1 MRQNPTHMIKSF
13 TAWRGLAVLFVC
25 LYHWFPHTVQG
36 GYLGVIIFLTLSGY
50 LVTDSFLSELELH
63 KKISIIR
70 FYVRRIKR
78 LYPPMIL
85 FMLVATLW
93 ANFLNHDLLYNF
105 SASAFSTL
113 FGVNNWW
120 QISQNLS
127 YFQHFALPDMFT
139 HMWALAVEMQIY
151 LFWPFVV
158 WIVGKLASRAPRR
171 ALLRASLI
179 GAAVSA
185 VLLAVMYQLSIHN
198 ITRAYYGSDTR
209 VFSFLLGSALA
220 CRFSR
225 QTLVNWYQRARTL
238 DTYKSLLACIITV
251 LCMIF
256 LAGDTWFAYY
266 GGMVLFNVVLLVAMA
281 TSVDESGLSARLIGN
296 PVLMYLG
303 KRSYSLYL
311 WQYTL
316 WAFGKAGFNPP
327 GVSYGSAVIMQAVFL
342 LILAELT
349 YQISEKHLMAL
360 VNWCA
365 PSALHKNQAHSR
377 GKMLVLL
384 AFSALI
390 ACFAWTCIHA
400 PVGAPEDVREMQSR
414 LADDDDEN
422 ARTTTNDTQQSDEN
436 ASQQEEED
444 GTAGTTPYEKPDNIN
459 QFDKVIAQY
468 PELGITKE
476 EATLAHNIKI
486 FAVGDSVL
494 KMCRKQLGKILPNMT
509 IDATNSRQIPAG
521 LNILRELKHSDNFPD
536 VVYFALGTNG
546 IINDDMLDSLSAEF
560 SDTDI
565 YISTVVSNDSYEHD
579 VNDYIT
585 RAVKRH
591 DNLHL
596 IDWHQ
601 FAKDK
606 TELFYTDGTHPN
618 IGGSEVY
625 AQFVAK
631 SILQSQQEKSSS

>member
-1 MRQNPTHMIKSF
+1 MRQNPPHMIKSF

-50 LVTDSFLSELELH
+50 LVTDSFLSELETH

-70 FYVRRIKR
+70 FYARRIKR

-113 FGVNNWW
+113 LGVNNWW

-127 YFQHFALPDMFT
+127 YFQHFLLPDMFT

-151 LFWPFVV
+151 LFWPLVV
-158 WIVGKLASRAPRR
+158 WVVGKLALRAPRR
-171 ALLRASLI
+171 ALFRVSLI
-179 GAAVSA
+179 GAVVSA
-185 VLLAVMYQLSIHN
+185 VLLAVIYQLSIHN

-225 QTLVNWYQRARTL
+225 QTLVNWYQHARTSG
-238 DTYKSLLACIITV
+238 TYKSMLACIITV

-266 GGMVLFNVVLLVAMA
+266 GGMVLFNVVLLVALA

-327 GVSYGSAVIMQAVFL
+327 GVSYGSAVIMQVVFL
-342 LILAELT
+342 LILAEST
-349 YQISEKHLMAL
+349 YQISEKHMKDL
-360 VNWCA
+360 VNWYA
-365 PSALHKNQAHSR
+365 PHISYKNQVHGR
-377 GKMLVLL
+377 TKMLVLL
-384 AFSALI
+384 VFSALT
-390 ACFAWTCIHA
+390 ACFVWTCIHA
-400 PVGAPEDVREMQSR
+400 PVGAPEEACEMQSR
-414 LADDDDEN
+414 LANDDEN
-422 ARTTTNDTQQSDEN
+422 SQTTDDEQQPHED
-436 ASQQEEED
+436 ASQQDTTQD
-444 GTAGTTPYEKPDNIN
+444 GTAGSVPYEKPDNIA
-459 QFDKVIAQY
+459 QFDKVVAQY

-476 EATLAHNIKI
+476 EATCGHNIKI

-494 KMCRKQLGKILPNMT
+494 KMCREQLGKILPNMT
-509 IDATNSRQIPAG
+509 IDAEVSRQVPAG
-521 LNILRELKHSDNFPD
+521 LNILRELKRSDNFPD

-546 IINDDMLDSLSAEF
+546 IINADMLDSLSTEF

-585 RAVKRH
+585 QAVKRH

-606 TELFYTDGTHPN
+606 TELFYKDGTHPN

-625 AQFVAK
+625 AQFIAK
-631 SILQSQQEKSSS
+631 NILRSQQEKSSS

>member
-1 MRQNPTHMIKSF
+1 MRQNPAHMIKSF

-50 LVTDSFLSELELH
+50 LVTDSFLSELETH
-63 KKISIIR
+63 NKISIVK
-70 FYVRRIKR
+70 FYARRIKR

-127 YFQHFALPDMFT
+127 YFQHFALPNMFT

-151 LFWPFVV
+151 MFWPLVV
-158 WIVGKLASRAPRR
+158 WLVGKFASRAPRR
-171 ALLRASLI
+171 ALLRVSLI
-179 GAAVSA
+179 GAVVSA

-225 QTLVNWYQRARTL
+225 QTLVDWYQHVRTL
-238 DTYKSLLACIITV
+238 DMSKSLLACIITV

-266 GGMVLFNVVLLVAMA
+266 GGMVLFNVVLLVALA
-281 TSVDESGLSARLIGN
+281 TSADESSFSARLIGN

-349 YQISEKHLMAL
+349 YQISEKTFD
-360 VNWCA
+360 
-365 PSALHKNQAHSR
+365 
-377 GKMLVLL
+377 G
-384 AFSALI
+384 FS
-390 ACFAWTCIHA
+390 
-400 PVGAPEDVREMQSR
+400 
-414 LADDDDEN
+414 
-422 ARTTTNDTQQSDEN
+422 
-436 ASQQEEED
+436 
-444 GTAGTTPYEKPDNIN
+444 
-459 QFDKVIAQY
+459 
-468 PELGITKE
+468 
-476 EATLAHNIKI
+476 
-486 FAVGDSVL
+486 
-494 KMCRKQLGKILPNMT
+494 
-509 IDATNSRQIPAG
+509 
-521 LNILRELKHSDNFPD
+521 
-536 VVYFALGTNG
+536 
-546 IINDDMLDSLSAEF
+546 
-560 SDTDI
+560 
-565 YISTVVSNDSYEHD
+565 
-579 VNDYIT
+579 
-585 RAVKRH
+585 
-591 DNLHL
+591 
-596 IDWHQ
+596 
-601 FAKDK
+601 
-606 TELFYTDGTHPN
+606 
-618 IGGSEVY
+618 
-625 AQFVAK
+625 
-631 SILQSQQEKSSS
+631 